1 VAAELDS
8 QIGGQAQQIYGDKFE
23 DSQESKT
30 IHDAARRTIYL
41 PINRAA
47 LEEFFATFD
56 YVDSAVS
63 LEKRPVTTV
72 PHQALFLMNH
82 RFALHAGWRLA
93 KRLEQ
98 HSSDDSERLK
108 FAYAICYSR
117 EPNANELLAAQ
128 EFLRKLRAGAAPP
141 ESADKS
147 LEPWIKLCRSLLVT
161 NEFMYVD

>member
-1 VAAELDS
+1 MHGLRNPCTEEILLTSTYRMSSELNEDGNLVDPDNRLLWRHNRRRLEIEPLRDS
-8 QIGGQAQQIYGDKFE
+8 LLAVSDEFDSTIGGQAQAIYGPVFE
-23 DSQESKT
+23 DSKEPKT

-93 KRLEQ
+93 KRW
-98 HSSDDSERLK
+98 SNIAATTVSD
-108 FAYAICYSR
+108 
-117 EPNANELLAAQ
+117 
-128 EFLRKLRAGAAPP
+128 
-141 ESADKS
+141 
-147 LEPWIKLCRSLLVT
+147 
-161 NEFMYVD
+161 